1 MNNSIEKQAIHR
13 IMRVNRLHRSLVEK
27 TMREAGL
34 HRSQHLMLIYLKN
47 CKEAPSQK
55 EIAASFD
62 VTPAAVAMA
71 LNKLEEKEYIERYHV
86 GMDRRTKYVRLSERG
101 IQVLEQTRNMFDE
114 ADKTTFKGISP
125 EELETLMNLF
135 DKMKENLLSIGAED
149 TCSRNS
155 QLPVRNKIGAHK

>member
-1 MNNSIEKQAIHR
+1 
-13 IMRVNRLHRSLVEK
+13 MRVNRLHRSLVEK

-71 LNKLEEKEYIERYHV
+71 AMVSISALSPLNSSAAS
-86 GMDRRTKYVRLSERG
+86 G
-101 IQVLEQTRNMFDE
+101 QTLLP
-114 ADKTTFKGISP
+114 AP
-125 EELETLMNLF
+125 LF
-135 DKMKENLLSIGAED
+135 LH
-149 TCSRNS
+149 
-155 QLPVRNKIGAHK
+155 P